1 VKVALESDLDAYGL
15 DFNAKHICAGR
26 IYFGLGQRLMEGTI
40 NELWRHIS
48 KEKQFDLI
56 TMFEVIEHVE
66 EPAKLLREAH
76 SYLRVGGILAVSCPN
91 EARWQP
97 TGRIFVDYPP
107 HHLTR
112 WRPDTMRM
120 FLEHCGFKH
129 IHTQIDSSFRDLFWV
144 AYVNRSA
151 RKRLARKLSTPSNEQ
166 KTSFSEFH
174 CSPTTRSI
182 KMKLDS
188 LLRMTSAPFD
198 TMLKANRIGTMGMLI
213 VARKI

>member
-1 VKVALESDLDAYGL
+1 MKVALESGLDAYGL
-15 DFNAKHICAGR
+15 DFNTKHISAGR
-26 IYFGLGQRLMEGTI
+26 YFFGLGQRLMEGTVS
-40 NELWRHIS
+40 ELWQHIS
-48 KEKQFDLI
+48 KETQFDLI

-76 SYLRVGGILAVSCPN
+76 SHLRGGGILAVSCPN

-107 HHLTR
+107 HHLSR

-120 FLEHCGFKH
+120 FLEHNGFRH

-151 RKRLARKLSTPSNEQ
+151 RKQLARKLSAPSNKQ
-166 KTSFSEFH
+166 KTVFSEFQR
-174 CSPTTRSI
+174 SATTRSI
-182 KMKLDS
+182 KMKLDG

-198 TMLKANRIGTMGMLI
+198 IMLKATRIGTMGMLMI
-213 VARKI
+213 ARKV